1 MDLMDSD
8 VYLYILMRTDLA
20 SMNSGKGMAQ
30 ATHAANQMVYEIQA
44 GNDGV
49 AKAYLD
55 EWQKQTGDGFGTCI
69 VLGAKIAEIEE
80 TVGCA
85 VNDGAI
91 GGIVHDPTYPLRD
104 GEVVHL
110 IPLDTCGYLFGRK
123 DDLSPYLSDLS
134 LHP

>member
-1 MDLMDSD
+1 MDLMTSD

-20 SMNSGKGMAQ
+20 SLNSGKGMAQ
-30 ATHAANQMVYEIQA
+30 ATHAANQMVYEIQCGKNPLA
-44 GNDGV
+44 QQ
-49 AKAYLD
+49 YLN
-55 EWQKQTGDGFGTCI
+55 EWQAQTNAGFGTCI

-80 TVGCA
+80 TIGYA
-85 VNDGAI
+85 VNDGKI

-123 DDLSPYLSDLS
+123 DELAPYLYDLS

>member
-1 MDLMDSD
+1 MDSD
-8 VYLYILMRTDLA
+8 IYLYILMRTDLA

-30 ATHAANQMVYEIQA
+30 ATHAANQMVFEGQA
-44 GNDGV
+44 SNDAV

-55 EWQKQTGDGFGTCI
+55 EWQNQTGAGFGTCI

-80 TVGCA
+80 TIGYA
-85 VNDGAI
+85 VNDGKI
-91 GGIVHDPTYPLRD
+91 GGVVHDPTYPLRD

-123 DDLSPYLSDLS
+123 DDLAPYLYDLS